1 MAIGLLFF
9 IRASVKDRTQ
19 QIRLI
24 APDSIAK
31 LLDELEAYFQER
43 AYKAIAVEPEKNQIT
58 FQGFVRPSW
67 FLTIFLSI
75 LAALGLFCL
84 SLILAFLYPAIAP
97 GFFILPLLSPLAGL
111 FYWRKA
117 GRWEKILLKIESE
130 SQKLLTITAH
140 RDELI
145 ELQAK
150 LPLKVVDN

>member
-1 MAIGLLFF
+1 MAIGLFFF

-19 QIRLI
+19 QIKLI
-24 APDSIAK
+24 APDSLAK
-31 LLDELEAYFQER
+31 LLDRLEAYFKER
-43 AYKAIAVEPEKNQIT
+43 GYQTIAVDPEQNRVT

-75 LAALGLFCL
+75 LATFGFFCL

-97 GFFILPLLSPLAGL
+97 WFWLLPVLSPLAGL

-117 GRWEKILLKIESE
+117 GRWEKVLLEIESE
-130 SQKLLTITAH
+130 SQKLLTVTAH

-145 ELQAK
+145 QLQEK
-150 LPLKVVDN
+150 LSLPVVE

>member
-19 QIRLI
+19 QIKLI

-43 AYKAIAVEPEKNQIT
+43 AYQAIAVDPGKNQII

-75 LAALGLFCL
+75 LAALGFFCL

-97 GFFILPLLSPLAGL
+97 GFFLLPLLSPLAGF

-117 GRWEKILLKIESE
+117 GRWEKVLIQIESE
-130 SQKLLTITAH
+130 SQKSIAVTAH

-145 ELQAK
+145 QLQAK
-150 LPLKVVDN
+150 LPLKVAD

>member
-1 MAIGLLFF
+1 MAIGLFFF

-19 QIRLI
+19 QIKLI
-24 APDSIAK
+24 APESLAK

-43 AYKAIAVEPEKNQIT
+43 AYQMLAVDPKQNRVT

-75 LAALGLFCL
+75 LAAFGLFCL
-84 SLILAFLYPAIAP
+84 SLILAFVYPSIA
-97 GFFILPLLSPLAGL
+97 FWFWILPVLSPLAGI

-117 GRWEKILLKIESE
+117 GRWEKVLLEIKSESE
-130 SQKLLTITAH
+130 NLLIVTAH

-145 ELQAK
+145 QLQAK
-150 LPLKVVDN
+150 LSLQVVD